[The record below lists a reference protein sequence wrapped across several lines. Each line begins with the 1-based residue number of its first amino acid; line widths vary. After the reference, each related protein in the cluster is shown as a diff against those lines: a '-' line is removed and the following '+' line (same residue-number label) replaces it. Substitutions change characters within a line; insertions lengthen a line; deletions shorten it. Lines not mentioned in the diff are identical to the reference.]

1 MLKKKRAWA
10 TTDIREVEM
19 RVRSGERPPELA
31 VGDTERELIMLQ
43 LMRCCLDQEPKNRPQ
58 MPTTEHALLSM
69 VDQTK

>member
-19 RVRSGERPPELA
+19 RVRSGERPSEPV
-31 VGDTERELIMLQ
+31 VGDIEKELVMLQ